1 MGLRAMEQLI
11 VEPESVRA
19 TRSHFSMD
27 QHSTPHQLPEKY
39 QGPQARSTV

>member
-1 MGLRAMEQLI
+1 MAQLI
-11 VEPESVRA
+11 LLPESVRA

-27 QHSTPHQLPEKY
+27 QHSMPHQLPEKN